1 MFNICSAFCQ
11 QYPALFKLVNV
22 PVLGDFAQADGDLP
36 RDSVGQHCRRLA
48 VLLTRPPLGEDGV
61 SLCVVPPD
69 ALTPPL
75 QNVVQV

>member
-1 MFNICSAFCQ
+1 MSRF
-11 QYPALFKLVNV
+11 
-22 PVLGDFAQADGDLP
+22 GDFAQADG
-36 RDSVGQHCRRLA
+36 DSVGQHCRRLA